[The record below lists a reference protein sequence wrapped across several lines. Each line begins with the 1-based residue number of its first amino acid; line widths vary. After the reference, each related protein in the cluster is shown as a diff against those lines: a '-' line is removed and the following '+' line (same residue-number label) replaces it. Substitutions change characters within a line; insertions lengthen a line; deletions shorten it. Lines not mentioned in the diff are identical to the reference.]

1 MEDKT
6 CGVIPNR
13 TSSIDRAKE
22 ELAKRGCVVFQH
34 IGLQDSATRDFA
46 LRLFEDRTI
55 AVPEGARV
63 LEGGE
68 AERERLDLSNLAGQ
82 PVHTDGFAYGDLY
95 PDFILL
101 GCVRS
106 SEQGGES
113 VLVDG
118 YQLLEN
124 MDSSPE
130 NSELAE
136 RLRSVA
142 IDMTEEGMQESHS
155 PLVIETKSGR
165 LMLRRTL
172 EQKPCDNS
180 SDATGDQEMIDLWI
194 GAIDEA
200 AVEAPRFKLQPGEV
214 LVVDNY
220 RMFHGRDPY
229 TDADRMLWRVW
240 VWTRDALG
248 VPELELASDSRYAG
262 LVGQ

>member
-1 MEDKT
+1 M
-6 CGVIPNR
+6 
-13 TSSIDRAKE
+13 
-22 ELAKRGCVVFQH
+22 
-34 IGLQDSATRDFA
+34 
-46 LRLFEDRTI
+46 FEDRTI

-180 SDATGDQEMIDLWI
+180 SDAKGDQEMIDLWI

-200 AVEAPRFKLQPGEV
+200 AEEAPRFKLQPG
-214 LVVDNY
+214 
-220 RMFHGRDPY
+220 RC
-229 TDADRMLWRVW
+229 WW
-240 VWTRDALG
+240 
-248 VPELELASDSRYAG
+248 
-262 LVGQ
+262 